1 MRLYGH
7 QVRRNK
13 RGRVVYQGCGIQPDG
28 GTLCVPEKGET
39 KNPNGRPRMIFSQL
53 AKAWKDKGVE
63 RATPARVIEMYEY
76 LLGLTIE
83 EINEIAQNGED
94 GKDNGYPAFIRLAA
108 VEMMGENRI
117 KILQE
122 MLDRAHGKAM
132 PAANVRPCTVLNFVK
147 QGKNR
152 KKSPKPKWQRSLWR
166 ANQTPEIRLTQ

>member
-1 MRLYGH
+1 MRQIKGK
-7 QVRRNK
+7 N
-13 RGRVVYQGCGIQPDG
+13 G
-28 GTLCVPEKGET
+28 GTLCVLEKGET

-132 PAANVRPCTVLNFVK
+132 QKTQLDF
-147 QGKNR
+147 
-152 KKSPKPKWQRSLWR
+152 
-166 ANQTPEIRLTQ
+166 PEIPEPKEVTVFQIQYRDPNE

>member
-1 MRLYGH
+1 MRQIKGK
-7 QVRRNK
+7 N
-13 RGRVVYQGCGIQPDG
+13 G
-28 GTLCVPEKGET
+28 GTLCVLEKGET

-132 PAANVRPCTVLNFVK
+132 QKTQLDLPE
-147 QGKNR
+147 
-152 KKSPKPKWQRSLWR
+152 KSETKEVVFHIQYRDP
-166 ANQTPEIRLTQ
+166 NENE